1 MGVKL
6 SKDAGAVTVELI
18 DMGASFREYL
28 AKVKA
33 IPGRRWNGD
42 KKRWE
47 LPDDP
52 ETIMRAVYTLQPDM
66 TAEIAA
72 QVRNAQYQIADD
84 LVNALPEDG
93 EVHLPWG
100 PDLYK
105 FQRACVEFCVEQKK
119 VLICDDMGLGKT
131 LEAQSTVYE
140 TLHRA
145 GEWSGPSDAPRTLI
159 IAANSNLGKWRDE
172 YEKWVGDHLPTAP
185 GGTPMLP
192 TIIDG
197 KGPDKRSAQIEE
209 ALELSNIVI
218 VNWEKLPA
226 GENIK
231 YPILPELLAIEWDA
245 IIADEIH
252 RAKNKDAQQT
262 QGLHQLHAPIQLGLT
277 GTPVMTNP
285 ADLWAMLHWHDPV
298 TYSSF
303 WRFFNEFAESYA
315 GYKGAPVVIGVR
327 NPDRLR
333 HQIGP
338 RLVRRTKKQVGI
350 ELPDKTHSNIQVD
363 MRPRQRKMYRAA
375 EQELFIEVKQAVDS
389 GELDWPTFEERLES
403 GQVETAMKMLPNGG
417 ARWSAL
423 RQIAVSPALL
433 GEKDESGL
441 LDWAV
446 EVVKDAPG
454 KQFVIWGYHTMGLDI
469 IAHRLRKLKPSV
481 VAEPCHG
488 KIDRAR
494 RDELIKRFQCGDIQV
509 LCCGIESMR
518 EGSDFQNSDTSI
530 FLERSTVAEHNR
542 QAEDRQHRIG
552 QDNAVTVLIGGCRDT
567 VQTGRVEDLERLRR
581 GMTESIFGRDRDE

>member
-6 SKDAGAVTVELI
+6 SRDGEVVAVELI
-18 DMGASFREYL
+18 DLGASFREHL
-28 AKVKA
+28 AKVKS
-33 IPGRRWNGD
+33 IPGRRWNPD

-47 LPDDP
+47 VPNDP
-52 ETIMRAVYTLQPDM
+52 ETIMRVVYTMQPDM

-72 QVRNAQYQIADD
+72 QVRQAQYQVADD

-93 EVHLPWG
+93 EVTVPWA
-100 PDLYK
+100 DELYK
-105 FQRACVEFCVEQKK
+105 FQRACVEFCVEQRK

-131 LEAQSTVYE
+131 LEAQTTVYE
-140 TLHRA
+140 TLSRA
-145 GEWSGPSDAPRTLI
+145 EKWSGPSDAPRTLI
-159 IAANSNLGKWRDE
+159 VAANSNLGKWRDE
-172 YEKWVGDHLPTAP
+172 YEKWIGDHLPTAL

-197 KGPDKRSAQIEE
+197 KNPDKRSEQLADGLDASGI
-209 ALELSNIVI
+209 II

-226 GENIK
+226 GEKIK
-231 YPILPELLAIEWDA
+231 YPILPELLQVEWDA
-245 IIADEIH
+245 IVADEIH

-285 ADLWAMLHWHDPV
+285 ADLWSMLHWHDPI
-298 TYSSF
+298 TYSSY

-338 RLVRRTKKQVGI
+338 RLVRRTKSQVGI
-350 ELPDKTHSNIQVD
+350 ELPDKTRSFTEVP
-363 MRPRQRKMYRAA
+363 MKPLQRRMYRAA
-375 EQELFIEVKQAVDS
+375 EKDLFIEVKQAVDA
-389 GELDWPTFEERLES
+389 GALDWPEFEKRLES
-403 GQVETAMKMLPNGG
+403 GDVEAAMKMLPNGG
-417 ARWSAL
+417 ARFSAL

-433 GEKDESGL
+433 GEKDESSL

-446 EVVKDAPG
+446 EQITDAPG
-454 KQFVIWGYHTMGLDI
+454 KQFVVWAYHTAACDL
-469 IAHRLRKLKPSV
+469 IAHRLRKQKPSI

-488 KIDRAR
+488 KIDRKV
-494 RDELIKRFQCGDIQV
+494 RDELIKRFQNGDIQV
-509 LCCGIESMR
+509 LCCGIMSMK

-530 FLERSTVAEHNR
+530 FLERSTVSNYNE

-552 QDNAVTVLIGGCRDT
+552 QYNAVTVLIGGTADT
-567 VQTGRVEDLERLRR
+567 VQTGRVEDLNRLRR
-581 GMTESIFGRDRDE
+581 GMTESIFGRDRE